1 MSFLMEKYIL
11 FIYKFL
17 LTVSFAFE
25 NKRVAG
31 QSGYGIL
38 RS

>member
-1 MSFLMEKYIL
+1 MEKYIL
-11 FIYKFL
+11 FKYQFIL
-17 LTVSFAFE
+17 VVSFAFE

-31 QSGYGIL
+31 QIGYGIL